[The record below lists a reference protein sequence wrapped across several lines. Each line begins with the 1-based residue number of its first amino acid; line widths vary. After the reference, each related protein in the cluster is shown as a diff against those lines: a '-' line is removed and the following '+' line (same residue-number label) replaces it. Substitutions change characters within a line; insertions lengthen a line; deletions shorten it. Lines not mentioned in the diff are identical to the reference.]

1 MIIAKTQPLIL
12 DGVPAVRQQ
21 LLKLFKTLPTTQL
34 GPLDGALLY
43 SRAGM
48 THLSTDIRLAALD
61 TLDWLLASNGEAVV
75 SCAGGWVKTLKTFQN
90 LLSWTAQG
98 SIISSATGA
107 KWSNTKASNSLG
119 SNKLL
124 VHQINTLTKFLN
136 AGLKPRAHDPNALAV
151 KAAQNFPQWHT
162 EAHVLPTKSNCYGYL
177 NLFGAPRDLDSEM
190 YDDPN
195 ERVEALHES
204 GLYDAF
210 KYGVGEA
217 KKEAGE
223 IGRAASGLEKA
234 LRLAEQVG

>member
-1 MIIAKTQPLIL
+1 VIIAKTQPLIL
-12 DGVPAVRQQ
+12 DGTPAVRAQ
-21 LLKLFKTLPTTQL
+21 LLKLFKSLPPAQL

-48 THLSTDIRLAALD
+48 THLSTDIRLQALD
-61 TLDWLLASNGEAVV
+61 TLDWLLACNGEAVV

-90 LLSWTAQG
+90 LLSWNAKG

-107 KWSNTKASNSLG
+107 KWSNTKASSSLG

-136 AGLKPRAHDPNALAV
+136 AGLKPRAYDPNALAV
-151 KAAQNFPQWHT
+151 KAAQSFPLWHT
-162 EAHVLPTKSNCYGYL
+162 DAHTLPTKSNCYGYL

-190 YDDPN
+190 YDDPS

-210 KYGVGEA
+210 KYGVEEA

-223 IGRAASGLEKA
+223 IGRAASGLGKA
-234 LRLAEQVG
+234 LRFAEQG

>member
-1 MIIAKTQPLIL
+1 M
-12 DGVPAVRQQ
+12 Q
-21 LLKLFKTLPTTQL
+21 LLKLFKSLPTSQL

-61 TLDWLLASNGEAVV
+61 TLDWLLASNGEGVV

-107 KWSNTKASNSLG
+107 KWSNAKASNSLG

-136 AGLKPRAHDPNALAV
+136 AGLKPRAYDPNALA
-151 KAAQNFPQWHT
+151 AIDAHT
-162 EAHVLPTKSNCYGYL
+162 LPTKSNCYGYL

-190 YDDPN
+190 YDDPS

-204 GLYDAF
+204 GLYAAF

-223 IGRAASGLEKA
+223 VGRAASGLEKA
-234 LRLAEQVG
+234 LRFAEQG

>member
-1 MIIAKTQPLIL
+1 VIIAKTQPLIL

-151 KAAQNFPQWHT
+151 KAA
-162 EAHVLPTKSNCYGYL
+162 HVLPTKSNCYGYL

>member
-1 MIIAKTQPLIL
+1 M
-12 DGVPAVRQQ
+12 
-21 LLKLFKTLPTTQL
+21 LKLFKALPPTQL

-107 KWSNTKASNSLG
+107 KWSNTKASSSLG

-136 AGLKPRAHDPNALAV
+136 AGLKPRAYDPNALAV
-151 KAAQNFPQWHT
+151 KAAQSFPLWHA
-162 EAHVLPTKSNCYGYL
+162 EAHTLPSKSNCYGYL

-190 YDDPN
+190 YDDPS

-223 IGRAASGLEKA
+223 VGRAASGLEKA
-234 LRLAEQVG
+234 LRFAEQG

>member
-1 MIIAKTQPLIL
+1 
-12 DGVPAVRQQ
+12 
-21 LLKLFKTLPTTQL
+21 
-34 GPLDGALLY
+34 
-43 SRAGM
+43 M

-61 TLDWLLASNGEAVV
+61 LLDWLLASNGEAVV

-107 KWSNTKASNSLG
+107 KWSNTKAASSLG

-151 KAAQNFPQWHT
+151 KAAQEFPMWHT
-162 EAHVLPTKSNCYGYL
+162 EAHIMPTKSNCYGYL

-190 YDDPN
+190 YDDPG
-195 ERVEALHES
+195 ERAEALHES

-223 IGRAASGLEKA
+223 VGRAASGLEKA
-234 LRLAEQVG
+234 LRHAEQG